1 MLRKILSVVAL
12 LALPSMAAAQSLGEI
27 LQGFTDPHIVAAVS
41 YNSDTK
47 EWAAVL
53 TANIVGPKL
62 GTLPCYIS
70 GVGVGLN
77 TVAPGLEEAPIAA
90 WSLPFLTCAPFG
102 EQVAIQ
108 TGMATPLNGPGGQSY
123 YAGLGVSVGGGPNT
137 LKVKRVKRA
146 EAKAA
151 KKAAELLLSHPPGS
165 VAAE

>member
-1 MLRKILSVVAL
+1 MKKLIAVAAL
-12 LALPSMAAAQSLGEI
+12 LALPSVAAAQSLGEI
-27 LQGFTDPHIVAAVS
+27 LQGITDPHIVGAVS
-41 YNSDTK
+41 YDSDTK

-70 GVGVGLN
+70 GVGVGLS
-77 TVAPGLEEAPIAA
+77 TVAPGLENAPIAA

-102 EQVAIQ
+102 EQVVIQ
-108 TGMATPLNGPGGQSY
+108 TGMATPLNGPGGQRY
-123 YAGLGVSVGGGPNT
+123 YGGLGVSVSGGPNA

-151 KKAAELLLSHPPGS
+151 KKAAALLLLHPPGS
-165 VAAE
+165 VAGK

>member
-1 MLRKILSVVAL
+1 MKTKLIAVAAL

-27 LQGFTDPHIVAAVS
+27 LQGITDPHIVGAVS
-41 YNSDTK
+41 YNNETK

-53 TANIVGPKL
+53 TANVVGPKL

-70 GVGVGLN
+70 GAGVALN
-77 TVAPGLEEAPIAA
+77 TIAPGLEDAPIAA
-90 WSLPFLTCAPFG
+90 WSFPLLTCAPFG

-108 TGMATPLNGPGGQSY
+108 AGLSTPLNGPGGKSY

-151 KKAAELLLSHPPGS
+151 KKAAELLLLHPPGS
-165 VAAE
+165 VVGK